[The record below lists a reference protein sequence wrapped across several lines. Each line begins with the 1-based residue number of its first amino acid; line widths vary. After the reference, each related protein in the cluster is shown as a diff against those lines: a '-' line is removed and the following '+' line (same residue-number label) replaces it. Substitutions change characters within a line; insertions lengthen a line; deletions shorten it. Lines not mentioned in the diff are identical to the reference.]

1 MSLTNALVNKLIAS
15 RHARRL
21 LKSLTITNMQIAVMV
36 RYHFTQANRAII
48 KKTDNTNIGKSSEKP
63 GHKEI
68 REGMLTSALL

>member
-1 MSLTNALVNKLIAS
+1 
-15 RHARRL
+15 
-21 LKSLTITNMQIAVMV
+21 MQIAVMV